1 MDWSSV
7 LIRVHRC
14 PSVVNQPETHI
25 ADGFTAKALFQ
36 FSQDVE
42 LGNLFELVL
51 LIVLVLDRLTKAGG
65 CRTNEAPRFRRN
77 RKFLRQIPK
86 ERQKLFGFAERRLP
100 TPPPGASAS
109 PCCQLFRNQ

>member
-25 ADGFTAKALFQ
+25 AYGFTAKAVFQ
-36 FSQDVE
+36 FSQDVD

-51 LIVLVLDRLTKAGG
+51 LIKLGLDRF
-65 CRTNEAPRFRRN
+65 N
-77 RKFLRQIPK
+77 QI
-86 ERQKLFGFAERRLP
+86 RRLP
-100 TPPPGASAS
+100 DE
-109 PCCQLFRNQ
+109 